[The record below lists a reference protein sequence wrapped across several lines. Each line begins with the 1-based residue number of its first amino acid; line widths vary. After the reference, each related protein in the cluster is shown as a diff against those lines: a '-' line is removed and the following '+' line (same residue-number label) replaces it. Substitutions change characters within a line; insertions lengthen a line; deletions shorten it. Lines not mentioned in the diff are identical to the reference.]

1 MRYVGAV
8 LVKPEN
14 SLHSYD
20 IAQNAVMHYDTSK
33 HYKTV
38 CFQNI
43 DVVEMFGVARFS
55 SLKLLYEINDQ
66 TDILKNNIF
75 DKIYEKYNIER
86 RI

>member
-33 HYKTV
+33 HYKTI
-38 CFQNI
+38 CFQN
-43 DVVEMFGVARFS
+43 GVG
-55 SLKLLYEINDQ
+55 Q
-66 TDILKNNIF
+66 M
-75 DKIYEKYNIER
+75 
-86 RI
+86 

>member
-33 HYKTV
+33 HYKTI
-38 CFQNI
+38 CFQNGAGRMLRQNMKI
-43 DVVEMFGVARFS
+43 GF
-55 SLKLLYEINDQ
+55 EI
-66 TDILKNNIF
+66 
-75 DKIYEKYNIER
+75 
-86 RI
+86 